1 MKIENNHILE
11 SDLQVV
17 WDSLNDENILREC
30 IPGCQSL
37 SKTSE
42 QSYSVVIRIK
52 VSAITGEYTGNIQ
65 IEDVAPLEKYTM
77 VVEGTGSGGSVKAKV
92 TLSLKQV
99 EKGTNIHIAG
109 DATVS
114 GMIARVGQRILGGAS
129 RMLINQ
135 FFGCIKNKV

>member
-1 MKIENNHILE
+1 MKIENNQILE

-52 VSAITGEYTGNIQ
+52 VSAVTGEYTGNIQ
-65 IEDVAPLEKYTM
+65 IEDVSPLEKYTM
-77 VVEGTGSGGSVKAKV
+77 VVDGKGSGGSVKAKV
-92 TLSLKQV
+92 TLSLKQA

>member
-1 MKIENNHILE
+1 MLMKIENNQILE

-52 VSAITGEYTGNIQ
+52 VSAVTGEYTGNIQ
-65 IEDVAPLEKYTM
+65 IEDVSPLEKYTM
-77 VVEGTGSGGSVKAKV
+77 VVEGTGSGD
-92 TLSLKQV
+92 LSRQK
-99 EKGTNIHIAG
+99 
-109 DATVS
+109 
-114 GMIARVGQRILGGAS
+114 
-129 RMLINQ
+129 
-135 FFGCIKNKV
+135 